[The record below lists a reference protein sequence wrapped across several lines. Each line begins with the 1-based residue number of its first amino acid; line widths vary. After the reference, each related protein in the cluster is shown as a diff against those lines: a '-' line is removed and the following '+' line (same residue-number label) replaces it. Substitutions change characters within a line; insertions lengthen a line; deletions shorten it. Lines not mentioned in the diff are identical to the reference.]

1 MAKTAVVALGGN
13 AFTRAGQIGT
23 YQDQEANALAMAKS
37 VCSLLRTGWRVVVV
51 HGNGPQVGNLAIQ
64 QEEGAALVPAQP
76 LFALGSMTQGQMGSL
91 ICLALHR
98 VGDPWLTGAV
108 AVVTHVAVD
117 ADDPAFGE
125 PTKPIGPF
133 FSQEQAEALSHARGW
148 VVKED
153 AGRGYRRV
161 VASPE
166 PVGIVE
172 TTAIRTLLDAGQVVV
187 AAGGGGV
194 PIVRTP
200 TGYAGV
206 DAVIDKDYAAQQLAT
221 SLAAE
226 ALVLVTGVESVLL
239 DYGTPQQRAIEEMAL
254 SEAERHLAE
263 GQFPEGSMG
272 PKVRAAVRF
281 LRYGGEV
288 AVITSP
294 ELVYA
299 SLEGTVSELE
309 GTVGTRIVRVRPHP
323 AVAPVPV
330 GAITR

>member
-1 MAKTAVVALGGN
+1 MAKTAIVAVGGN
-13 AFTRAGQIGT
+13 ALIRQGQAGT
-23 YQDQEANALAMAKS
+23 YAEQEANATAMAKS
-37 VCSLLRTGWRVVVV
+37 VCSLLRTGWRVVLV

-64 QEEGAALVPAQP
+64 QEEGAAFVPPQP
-76 LFALGSMTQGQMGSL
+76 LFALGSMTQGQLGSL
-91 ICLALHR
+91 ICLALHK

-108 AVVTHVAVD
+108 AVVTHVAVA
-117 ADDPAFGE
+117 ADDPAFDN

-133 FSQEQAEALSHARGW
+133 FTAEQAESLRADRPNW
-148 VVKED
+148 VLKED

-172 TTAIRTLLDAGQVVV
+172 SAAIRTLLEAGQVVV

-194 PIVRTP
+194 PIVRTA

-239 DYGTPQQRAIEEMAL
+239 DYGTPRQRPIEEIACG
-254 SEAERHLAE
+254 EAERYLAE

-281 LRYGGEV
+281 LRHGGEV

-299 SLEGTVSELE
+299 SLEGTVSQLE
-309 GTVGTRIVRVRPHP
+309 GTVGTRIVRVRPSVLATG
-323 AVAPVPV
+323 AV
-330 GAITR
+330 GGRR

>member
-1 MAKTAVVALGGN
+1 MAKTAIVALGGN
-13 AFTRAGQIGT
+13 ALIREGQSGT
-23 YQDQEANALAMAKS
+23 YQEQEANATAMAKS
-37 VCSLLRTGWRVVVV
+37 VCALLRTGWRVVLV

-64 QEEGAALVPAQP
+64 QEEGANLVPAQP
-76 LFALGSMTQGQMGSL
+76 LFALGSMTQGQLGSL

-98 VGDPWLTGAV
+98 VGDPWLTGA
-108 AVVTHVAVD
+108 ASIVTHVAVA
-117 ADDPAFGE
+117 ADDPAVTT
-125 PTKPIGPF
+125 PSKPIGPF
-133 FSQEQAEALSHARGW
+133 FPQEEAADLEKSRHW
-148 VVKED
+148 VMKED

-172 TTAIRTLLDAGQVVV
+172 TAAIRTLLDAGQVVV

-194 PIVRTP
+194 PIVRTA

-206 DAVIDKDYAAQQLAT
+206 EAVIDKDYAAQQLAT

-239 DYGTPQQRAIEEMAL
+239 NYGTPQQRAIEEMACP
-254 SEAERHLAE
+254 EAERYLAE
-263 GQFPEGSMG
+263 GQFPDGSMG

-299 SLEGTVSELE
+299 SLEGTVSQLE
-309 GTVGTRIVRVRPHP
+309 GTVGTRIVRVRPGT
-323 AVAPVPV
+323 PV
-330 GAITR
+330 GARR

>member
-13 AFTRAGQIGT
+13 ALIREGQAGT
-23 YQDQEANALAMAKS
+23 YHEQEVNATAMAKS
-37 VCSLLRTGWRVVVV
+37 VCSLLRTGWRVVLV

-76 LFALGSMTQGQMGSL
+76 LFALGSMTQGQLGSL

-98 VGDPWLTGAV
+98 VGDPWITGAV
-108 AVVTHVAVD
+108 SVVTHVAVA
-117 ADDPAFGE
+117 ADDPAFDD

-133 FSQEQAEALSHARGW
+133 FPAGEAAALQETRHW
-148 VVKED
+148 VMKED
-153 AGRGYRRV
+153 SGRGYRRV
-161 VASPE
+161 VPSPE
-166 PVGIVE
+166 PIGIVE
-172 TTAIRTLLDAGQVVV
+172 TAAIRTLLDAGQVVV

-226 ALVLVTGVESVLL
+226 ALVLVTGVEAVLL
-239 DYGTPQQRAIEEMAL
+239 DYGTPQQRPIEEMGCP
-254 SEAERHLAE
+254 EAEQYLAA

-309 GTVGTRIVRVRPHP
+309 GTAGTRIVRVRPG
-323 AVAPVPV
+323 V
-330 GAITR
+330 GARG

>member
-1 MAKTAVVALGGN
+1 
-13 AFTRAGQIGT
+13 
-23 YQDQEANALAMAKS
+23 MAKS
-37 VCSLLRTGWRVVVV
+37 VCSLLRTGWRVVLV

-76 LFALGSMTQGQMGSL
+76 LFALGSMTQGQLGSL

-98 VGDPWLTGAV
+98 VGDPWITGAV
-108 AVVTHVAVD
+108 SIVTHVAVA
-117 ADDPAFGE
+117 ADDPAFDE

-133 FSQEQAEALSHARGW
+133 FPAEQAAELRRSRQWAM
-148 VVKED
+148 KED
-153 AGRGYRRV
+153 SGRGYRRV
-161 VASPE
+161 VPSPE
-166 PVGIVE
+166 PIGIVE
-172 TTAIRTLLDAGQVVV
+172 TSAIRTLLDAGQVVV

-194 PIVRTP
+194 PIVRTA

-226 ALVLVTGVESVLL
+226 ALVLVTGVEAVLL
-239 DYGTPQQRAIEEMAL
+239 DYGTPEQRPIEEMGCA
-254 SEAERHLAE
+254 EAEQYLAA

-281 LRYGGEV
+281 VRYGGEV

-309 GTVGTRIVRVRPHP
+309 GTAGTRVVRVRPS
-323 AVAPVPV
+323 V
-330 GAITR
+330 GASG

>member
-1 MAKTAVVALGGN
+1 MAKTAIVALGGN
-13 AFTRAGQIGT
+13 ALIREGQAGT
-23 YQDQEANALAMAKS
+23 YQEQEANATAMAKS
-37 VCSLLRTGWRVVVV
+37 VCSLLRTGWRVVLV

-64 QEEGAALVPAQP
+64 QEEGAALVPPQP
-76 LFALGSMTQGQMGSL
+76 LFALGSMTQGQLGSL

-108 AVVTHVAVD
+108 ALVTHVAVA
-117 ADDPAFGE
+117 ADDPAFDN

-133 FSQEQAEALSHARGW
+133 FTAEEASALRRTRPNW
-148 VVKED
+148 VVTED
-153 AGRGYRRV
+153 PGRGYRRV

-172 TTAIRTLLDAGQVVV
+172 TTAIRTLLEAGQVVV

-194 PIVRTP
+194 PIVRTA
-200 TGYAGV
+200 TGYTGV
-206 DAVIDKDYAAQQLAT
+206 DAVIDKDYSAQQLAT

-239 DYGTPQQRAIEEMAL
+239 DYGTPRQRPIEEIACA
-254 SEAERHLAE
+254 EAERYLGE
-263 GQFPEGSMG
+263 GQFPDGSMG

-281 LRYGGEV
+281 LRHGGEV

-299 SLEGTVSELE
+299 SLEGTVSQLE
-309 GTVGTRIVRVRPHP
+309 GTAGTRIVRVRHS
-323 AVAPVPV
+323 VAAALAGGGRV
-330 GAITR
+330 